1 MIKNKMSLD
10 SQVQMSNDVNYQCF
24 NGFNFLRTI
33 NHNII
38 YIRQIKAD
46 DK

>member
-1 MIKNKMSLD
+1 MSLD
-10 SQVQMSNDVNYQCF
+10 LNMQMSNDIDYQSF
-24 NGFNFLRTI
+24 DLYNFQRTI